1 VDYETDR
8 LIQETIREEFV
19 EVTVLTIA
27 HRIQTII
34 DYDRV
39 LVLDKGLYESFSFL
53 HFHFSFLPTNATT
66 HATTRHTHTAR
77 HTHDRVV
84 EFENPAQLLQNP
96 GSVFYSMVHASG
108 TTEH

>member
-19 EVTVLTIA
+19 DVTVLTIA

-39 LVLDKGLYESFSFL
+39 LVLDKGLYESILFYYLFFSLFL
-53 HFHFSFLPTNATT
+53 HKHNNSRNTTPHTT
-66 HATTRHTHTAR
+66 HD
-77 HTHDRVV
+77 THDRVV
-84 EFENPAQLLQNP
+84 EFENPTQLLQNP